1 MPEDSYSFGALVRGL
16 LLQEARSAGMKWSH
30 DCCLSEDELRFEFR
44 VMDRWCR
51 LFHRSPLDWVTLVA
65 ERFRERHPP
74 AYLEDDCA

>member
-1 MPEDSYSFGALVRGL
+1 
-16 LLQEARSAGMKWSH
+16 MKWSH

-74 AYLEDDCA
+74 AYVADDCA